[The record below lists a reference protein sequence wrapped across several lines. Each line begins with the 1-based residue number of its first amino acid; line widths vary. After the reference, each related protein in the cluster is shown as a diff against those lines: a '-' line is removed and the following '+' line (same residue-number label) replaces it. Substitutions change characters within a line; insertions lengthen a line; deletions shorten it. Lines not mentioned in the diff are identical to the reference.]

1 MQYLYRSYVI
11 NNKYAEYLKKI
22 VYIVTFILFALPS
35 FSQKRK
41 VQNQPY
47 ADYKLYHFGFH
58 VGLHSQDLLLTN
70 NGRVTPDGQTWFAE
84 IPDYA
89 PGFSVGVTGDLFL
102 NPYMNLR
109 LSPTIHFGD
118 KTILFKE
125 LTSEEEKQVSVRSNY
140 LSVPLDLKIS
150 SMRLN
155 NCRPYIIGGVY
166 GALDMGRKKGNPLLL
181 KQIDYGFEFGFG
193 CNIYM
198 PYFKLAPELKFKFG
212 LPDMLEKNRS
222 DLNNEA
228 DRIYTDALSKAT
240 TRMIILTFNF
250 E

>member
-1 MQYLYRSYVI
+1 
-11 NNKYAEYLKKI
+11 
-22 VYIVTFILFALPS
+22 
-35 FSQKRK
+35 

-58 VGLHSQDLLLTN
+58 VGLHSQDVILTN
-70 NGRVTPDGQTWFAE
+70 NGVATPDGKTWFAE
-84 IPDYA
+84 IPSYS
-89 PGFSVGVTGDLFL
+89 PGFSVGVIGDLFL

-118 KTILFKE
+118 KTVYFKE
-125 LTSEEEKQVSVRSNY
+125 LTGSEEDVQAGIRSNY

-155 NCRPYIIGGVY
+155 NYRPYITGGVY
-166 GALDMGRKKGNPLLL
+166 GAIDLGRRKGNPLLL

-198 PYFKLAPELKFKFG
+198 PFFKLAPEIKFKFG
-212 LPDMLEKNRS
+212 LPDLLEKNRG
-222 DLNNEA
+222 DLSNEE
-228 DRIYTDALSKAT
+228 DKIFTNALSKAT
-240 TRMIILTFNF
+240 SRMIVLTFNF